1 VSERVK
7 YLLTVFHRSARA
19 IIRLEMYVIV
29 QSAMKYVVM
38 HSFLYS
44 MFYRILTTVPCTYVS
59 CNKFYAIDAS
69 GSTKKTKIAHPLCV
83 FFALFDKKYLGHKN
97 YCVGVLGVSTL
108 IKLQVRHSK
117 QSNN

>member
-1 VSERVK
+1 MWQLSGLQSTGCDRALLITPPPPPQLEHDVSERVK

-83 FFALFDKKYLGHKN
+83 FFCPL
-97 YCVGVLGVSTL
+97 
-108 IKLQVRHSK
+108 
-117 QSNN
+117 